1 MKKIKVPIY
10 IFIVS
15 LFLATLSL
23 DCGKKS
29 SNNNSKAK
37 YDMKIG
43 FLMETYSLDRWKKDE
58 TFFTQKANSLGADV
72 LRAVADGDQN
82 RQNDQA
88 SNFLTQGVNGLVVV
102 PKNLKTA
109 AAIIRN
115 AHQNHVPVLAYDR
128 LIRDC
133 DLDVYVT
140 FDNERVGYLQAEGI
154 IKAVPKGNY
163 ILLGGASSDN
173 NSKLIRKGQLEA
185 IEEHEK
191 KTGDKINILA
201 DPYLDNWDREEAR
214 RKISNLL
221 TKFKAEGKRVDAIV
235 ASNDATAGGV
245 VAALMAENLQGKVA
259 VSGQDA
265 ELTACQRIA
274 EGTQTVTVYKPI
286 KQLAQTAAEIIV
298 RLAKGQ
304 KPVDII
310 KSLGYPVKYINNGYK
325 EVPSIYLTPVYVDK
339 NNLVNTVVKDG
350 WLPLNKIYA
359 NVPKSQWPKV
369 NQSQSSK

>member
-1 MKKIKVPIY
+1 MRKLKI
-10 IFIVS
+10 S
-15 LFLATLSL
+15 LILVVLTGIIGLVNFH
-23 DCGKKS
+23 C
-29 SNNNSKAK
+29 SNKNSKEQTKKK
-37 YDMKIG
+37 YSVKIG
-43 FLMETYSLDRWKKDE
+43 LLMETFNLDRWKRDE
-58 TFFTQKANSLGADV
+58 TYFTNKANSLDAEV

-88 SNFLTQGVNGLVVV
+88 SNFITQGVNGLVVI

-109 AAIIRN
+109 ARIIKI
-115 AHQNHVPVLAYDR
+115 AHENKVPVLAYDR
-128 LIRDC
+128 LIVDC

-140 FDNERVGYLQAEGI
+140 FDNEKVGYLQAEGI
-154 IKAVPKGNY
+154 LQKVPQGNY

-173 NSKLIRKGQLEA
+173 NAKLLRQGQLRA
-185 IEEHEK
+185 IKEYEQ
-191 KTGDKINILA
+191 KTGKKINILA
-201 DPYLDNWDREEAR
+201 DPFLDNWDREEAR

-286 KQLAQTAAEIIV
+286 KKLAETSAEIIV
-298 RLAKGQ
+298 RMAKGE
-304 KPVDII
+304 KPEEII
-310 KSLGYPVKYINNGYK
+310 KSLGYKVQHINNGYK
-325 EVPSIYLTPVYVDK
+325 EVPSIFLTPILVNK
-339 NNLVNTVVKDG
+339 ENLINTVVIDG
-350 WLPLNKIYA
+350 WHKLKNVYA
-359 NVPKSQWPKV
+359 NIPKDQWPEV
-369 NQSQSSK
+369 NPDSTNH